1 MITIVFVEESQE
13 EKKRIRGR
21 GRVDREME
29 WARTRNSSRSPD
41 GVWPVF
47 GLDAVTWQIRR
58 SHIPSA
64 SNESRQVAPS
74 AASSRL
80 EAVGSAHG
88 GRICIVSRAHRPF
101 DLTHVKITRSV
112 CHFFVHLRVL
122 FT

>member
-47 GLDAVTWQIRR
+47 GLDAVTWHIDAHTYHQRLMSRARSRR
-58 SHIPSA
+58 LL
-64 SNESRQVAPS
+64 RVAVSKPLAVLTA
-74 AASSRL
+74 AASALSL
-80 EAVGSAHG
+80 AL
-88 GRICIVSRAHRPF
+88 I
-101 DLTHVKITRSV
+101 
-112 CHFFVHLRVL
+112 VHL
-122 FT
+122 T